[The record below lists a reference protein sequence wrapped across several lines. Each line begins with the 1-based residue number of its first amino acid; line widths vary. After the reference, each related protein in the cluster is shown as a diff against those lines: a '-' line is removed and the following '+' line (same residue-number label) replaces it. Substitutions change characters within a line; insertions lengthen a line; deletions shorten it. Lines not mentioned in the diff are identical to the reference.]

1 MGRPPAPPTLTRLG
15 DRPSSLERL
24 ATASLLG
31 GQVLWRL
38 LRGHFHHRQLM
49 EHLITSGPGALR
61 AVVVIN
67 GLAGM
72 IFTIQTAREMLRFG
86 TLEGVGGVFALAFC
100 RELAPLLTA
109 SIVAGQVGAAFA
121 AELGAMR
128 VTEQIDALL
137 ILRTDPVDYLVT
149 PRVVATACMLPIL
162 TLFAMVMGIAGGVA
176 IAAVLYDQSPSV
188 FLGAVRLF
196 LTPGD
201 LFAVLF
207 KAVVF
212 GFLIAILGCSWG
224 LTTWGG
230 AKGVGQSA
238 TTAVVTIWFA
248 IFMADLLLSLLLFGI
263 SP

>member
-1 MGRPPAPPTLTRLG
+1 MVLPLAPLPPVR
-15 DRPSSLERL
+15 DRPCRRL
-24 ATASLLG
+24 AAAGLLG
-31 GQVLWRL
+31 GQVFWRL

-49 EHLITSGPGALR
+49 EHLVTTGPGALQ
-61 AVVVIN
+61 AVLVIN

-72 IFTIQTAREMLRFG
+72 IFTIQTAREMLRLG
-86 TLEGVGGVFALAFC
+86 ALDSVGGAFALAFC

-109 SIVAGQVGAAFA
+109 SVVAGQVGAAFA

-149 PRVVATACMLPIL
+149 PRVVATLCMLPIL
-162 TLFAMVMGIAGGVA
+162 TLFAMVIGIAGGAA
-176 IAAVLYDQSPSV
+176 IARTLYGQSPDI
-188 FLGAVRLF
+188 FLGAVQTFLRL
-196 LTPGD
+196 GD
-201 LFAVLF
+201 VLAVLF
-207 KAVVF
+207 KSIIF

-238 TTAVVTIWFA
+238 TTAVVTMWFA
-248 IFMADLLLSLLLFGI
+248 IFIADLLLSLLLFGT